1 MRFPVMRFRVM
12 GFRVPGFRV
21 AGFRAPPAAAPRAPA
36 VPPQFARRGR
46 DSGYPAAESQQAG
59 LDHLLRIALE
69 QAAAGL
75 HPYEVPGT
83 FRRI

>member
-1 MRFPVMRFRVM
+1 MRFQVMRLRVM
-12 GFRVPGFRV
+12 R
-21 AGFRAPPAAAPRAPA
+21 FRAPPATAPRAPA
-36 VPPQFARRGR
+36 VPPQFAAR
-46 DSGYPAAESQQAG
+46 DRDTDHPTAESQQAG